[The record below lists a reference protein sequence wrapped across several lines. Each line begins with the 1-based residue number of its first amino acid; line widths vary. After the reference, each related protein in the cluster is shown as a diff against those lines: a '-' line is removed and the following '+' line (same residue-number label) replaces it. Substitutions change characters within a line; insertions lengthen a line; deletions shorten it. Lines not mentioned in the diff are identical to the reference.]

1 MVLLVAGENVSHER
15 ALTGEK
21 GYCNVKSLGMPK
33 LRLSLSQHRIHTI
46 IVILHLKQKS

>member
-1 MVLLVAGENVSHER
+1 MMFLVTSKNMCDEW

-46 IVILHLKQKS
+46 VVILHLKQKS